1 MPKHSAQCVLVFSG
15 WALMY
20 SERVLMSPIVSHN
33 ATIMSSEYLPPDR
46 DERPRHFLLT
56 GSSQYVTFPL

>member
-1 MPKHSAQCVLVFSG
+1 
-15 WALMY
+15 MY